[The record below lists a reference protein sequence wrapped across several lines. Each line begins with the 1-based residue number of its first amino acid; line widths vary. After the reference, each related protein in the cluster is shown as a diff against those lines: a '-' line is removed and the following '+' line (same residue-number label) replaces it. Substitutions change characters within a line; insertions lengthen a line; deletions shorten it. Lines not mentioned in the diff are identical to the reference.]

1 MAINWRGVFPAVT
14 TQFHDDERIDP
25 AANARHIE
33 WLLESGVHGLIML
46 GTVGENGSLS
56 AAEKR
61 DVLKAAK
68 EQVGGRVPV
77 IAGVAEN
84 RTSDAC
90 RYAEDCASMGLDGL
104 MVLPGMIY
112 KADARENV
120 AHFRTVLDSTD
131 LPVLA
136 YNNPMVYGVDLKPET
151 FIELADQKTLV
162 AIKESSDD
170 VRRLTDIINATG
182 DRYTLF
188 CGVDDL
194 MLESA
199 VLGATGCVH
208 GIANAFPAET
218 VRMWELMEKGNW
230 EQARALYRWAT
241 PMFHLDTSPKL
252 VQYIKLV
259 QHLVGRGSE
268 TVRAPRLTIAGED
281 RERVQAMV
289 EKALATQPGSA

>member
-1 MAINWRGVFPAVT
+1 MSINWKGVFPAVT
-14 TQFHDDERIDP
+14 TLFKDDESIDF
-25 AANARHIE
+25 AANAKHVE
-33 WLLESGVHGLIML
+33 WLLQSGVHGLIML

-68 EQVGGRVPV
+68 ELVGGRVPV

-84 RTSDAC
+84 RTADAC
-90 RYAEDCASMGLDGL
+90 RYAEDCAAMGLDGL

-112 KADARENV
+112 KSDTRENV
-120 AHFRTVLDSTD
+120 AHFRTVLDATD

-136 YNNPMVYGVDLKPET
+136 YNNPMVYGVDIKPET
-151 FIELADQKTLV
+151 FAELADQKTLV

-170 VRRLTDIINATG
+170 VRRLTDIVNLTG
-182 DRYTLF
+182 DRFTLF

-194 MLESA
+194 MMESA
-199 VLGATGCVH
+199 LLGAKGCVH

-218 VRMWELMEKGNW
+218 VAMWNMMEAGRWND
-230 EQARALYRWAT
+230 ALPLYRWAT
-241 PMFHLDTSPKL
+241 PMYHLDTSPKL

-268 TVRAPRLTIAGED
+268 KVRAPRLTIAGED
-281 RERVQAMV
+281 RARVEAMV
-289 EKALATQPGSA
+289 KKAQANRPAFG

>member
-1 MAINWRGVFPAVT
+1 MSIDWRGVFPAVT
-14 TQFHDDERIDP
+14 TQFKDDESIDF
-25 AANARHIE
+25 AANAKHVE

-56 AAEKR
+56 APEKR
-61 DVLKAAK
+61 DVLKAAM
-68 EQVGGRVPV
+68 ELVGGRVPV

-84 RTSDAC
+84 RTADAC
-90 RYAEDCASMGLDGL
+90 RYAEDCASMGLNGL

-112 KADARENV
+112 KADVRENV
-120 AHFRTVLDSTD
+120 QHFRTVLNATD

-136 YNNPMVYGVDLKPET
+136 YNNPMVYGVDIKPET
-151 FIELADQKTLV
+151 FAELADQKTLV

-170 VRRLTDIINATG
+170 VRRLTDIVNLTG
-182 DRYTLF
+182 DRFTLF

-199 VLGATGCVH
+199 ILGAVGCVH

-218 VRMWELMEKGNW
+218 VQLWNLMEEGRW
-230 EQARALYRWAT
+230 AEARTLYRWAT
-241 PMFHLDTSPKL
+241 PMYHLDTSPKL

-259 QHLVGRGSE
+259 QHLVGRGSDM
-268 TVRAPRLTIAGED
+268 VRAPRLAIAGE
-281 RERVQAMV
+281 ERAWIEAMV
-289 EKALATQPGSA
+289 KKAMAERPKVG

>member
-1 MAINWRGVFPAVT
+1 MAIGWQGVFPAVT
-14 TQFHDDERIDP
+14 TQFNEDESIDFG
-25 AANARHIE
+25 ANARHIE

-68 EQVGGRVPV
+68 EVVGGRVPV
-77 IAGVAEN
+77 VAGVAEN
-84 RTSDAC
+84 RTVDAC
-90 RYAEDCASMGLDGL
+90 RYALDCAGMGLDGL
-104 MVLPGMIY
+104 MLLPGMIY

-120 AHFRTVLDSTD
+120 RHFRTVLDATD
-131 LPVLA
+131 LPTLA

-151 FIELADQKTLV
+151 FVELADQTTLV

-170 VRRLTDIINATG
+170 VRRLTDIVNLTG
-182 DRYTLF
+182 DRYALF

-194 MLESA
+194 MMESA
-199 VLGATGCVH
+199 LLGAVGCVH

-218 VRMWELMEKGNW
+218 VRMWNLM
-230 EQARALYRWAT
+230 RAGSWDEALPLYRWAT

-259 QHLVGRGSE
+259 QHLVGRGNDV
-268 TVRAPRLTIAGED
+268 VRAPRLSIAGED
-281 RERVQAMV
+281 RARVEAMV
-289 EKALATQPGSA
+289 TKAQGARPKFG

>member
-1 MAINWRGVFPAVT
+1 MSINWRGVFPAVT
-14 TQFHDDERIDP
+14 TLFKDDESIDF
-25 AANARHIE
+25 AANAKHVE

-56 AAEKR
+56 ASEKR

-68 EQVGGRVPV
+68 ELVAGRVPV

-84 RTSDAC
+84 RTADAC
-90 RYAEDCASMGLDGL
+90 RYAEDCAALGLDGL

-112 KADARENV
+112 KADSRENV
-120 AHFRTVLDSTD
+120 QHFRTVLNATD

-136 YNNPMVYGVDLKPET
+136 YNNPMVYGVDIKPET
-151 FIELADQKTLV
+151 FAELADQKTLV

-170 VRRLTDIINATG
+170 VRRLTDIVNLTG
-182 DRYTLF
+182 DRFTLF

-194 MLESA
+194 MLESGL
-199 VLGATGCVH
+199 LGATGCVH

-218 VRMWELMEKGNW
+218 VQLWKLMEEGRW
-230 EQARALYRWAT
+230 AEARTLYRWAT
-241 PMFHLDTSPKL
+241 PMYHLDTSPKL

-268 TVRAPRLTIAGED
+268 MVRAPRLTIAGE
-281 RERVQAMV
+281 ERAWVEAMV
-289 EKALATQPGSA
+289 KHALDHRPTFG

>member
-1 MAINWRGVFPAVT
+1 MGINWRGVFPAVT
-14 TQFHDDERIDP
+14 TQFHDDERIDF
-25 AANARHIE
+25 AANGKHVE

-56 AAEKR
+56 AGEKR
-61 DVLKAAK
+61 DVLKATK
-68 EQVGGRVPV
+68 ELVGGRVPI

-84 RTSDAC
+84 RTADAC
-90 RYAEDCASMGLDGL
+90 RYAEDCAAMGLDGL

-120 AHFRTVLDSTD
+120 AHFRTVLNATD

-151 FIELADQKTLV
+151 FVELADQKTLV

-182 DRYTLF
+182 DRFTLF

-194 MLESA
+194 MMESA
-199 VLGATGCVH
+199 LLGAVGCVH

-218 VRMWELMEKGNW
+218 VKMWELMEEGRWN
-230 EQARALYRWAT
+230 EALPLYRWAT

-281 RERVQAMV
+281 RARVEAMV
-289 EKALATQPGSA
+289 KKAQAERPAFG